1 MNIYVGNL
9 SHQAMDTDLKKLF
22 SEFGAVGVVKVV
34 TDNFTRRSRGFA
46 FVDME
51 ERSQGEKAIESL
63 NKTSFMQQSLIV
75 RESSHTETTKR
86 W

>member
-22 SEFGAVGVVKVV
+22 SEFGVVKEVKVV
-34 TDNFTRRSRGFA
+34 TDKFTRRSRGFA

-51 ERSQGEKAIESL
+51 ERTQGEVAIEKL
-63 NKTSFMQQSLIV
+63 NKVSFMQQSLVV